1 MMMMSFQSS
10 MAPSAQSEVTIS
22 SLQSP
27 QAHTGPRDWENLTDT
42 VLGS

>member
-1 MMMMSFQSS
+1 
-10 MAPSAQSEVTIS
+10 VTIS